1 MLNNFLPKCSFNSA
15 FSLTQ
20 KQDMADVFSVLHDG
34 MIEEYKIEDDNLVLK
49 IYCQYLAKDI
59 NISHEYFSI
68 KLNQLKSIS
77 LMPWLKN
84 SQEEIFWKDT
94 ELIFQKGLEILNA
107 EVISENIIRVVCD
120 CNYEFD
126 SSLNYV
132 GGTLEFDCNSI
143 RIFDE
148 AKNEIS
154 LDYLKEIAT
163 KYWNKFTE

>member
-1 MLNNFLPKCSFNSA
+1 MI
-15 FSLTQ
+15 TQ

-34 MIEEYKIEDDNLVLK
+34 MIEEHKIEDGNLILEL
-49 IYCQYLAKDI
+49 YCQYLAKNI
-59 NISHEYFSI
+59 NPSYEFFLV

-77 LMPWLKN
+77 LMPWLKD

-107 EVISENIIRVVCD
+107 EVISENIIRVFCD

-132 GGTLEFDCNSI
+132 GGTLEFDCHSI

-148 AKNEIS
+148 EKKEIS
-154 LDYLKEIAT
+154 LDFLKEIAI
-163 KYWNKFTE
+163 KYWEEFSK